1 MSIRQFAVQALVAVL
16 LLLTFSIQSHADDF
30 GSLIPSGG
38 CNKDSYGPGMTSARA
53 LSKPIKFPRVGKREL
68 SSGWVALHFAVN
80 RAGVP
85 GNFEVIDSVGP
96 AYFVEAAL
104 EAVSQWR
111 FTPATRRGAIIDQD
125 LTVLSLA
132 FPREGLPLTSIFVDD
147 LDRAARL
154 LRENKPDEVIA
165 IMDKTMTPRL
175 TLQEAAQASLLLASA
190 YAAKSMNVAAL
201 VHARRALI
209 ENGVFLHPRYQSS
222 ALLML
227 IRLETSAGHLVR
239 ALCAYQNMKQV
250 KMTQADASDA
260 ALLLADIE
268 GVLKSTAPIVT
279 EVELSGMPGTNGLTT
294 WRHDLVRK
302 KFAITNLNGNV
313 ARFRLRCFA
322 TTFEQQVDP
331 EMEWSVPDDAG
342 ACVVAVEGSPGARF
356 TFVESR

>member
-16 LLLTFSIQSHADDF
+16 LLFTFTVQSRADDVA
-30 GSLIPSGG
+30 SLIPAGG
-38 CNKDSYGPGMTSARA
+38 CNKDSYGPEMTPARA
-53 LSKPIKFPRVGKREL
+53 LSKPIKFPQVGKRER
-68 SSGWVALHFAVN
+68 SSGWVALQFAVN

-125 LTVLSLA
+125 LSVLSLA
-132 FPREGLPLTSIFVDD
+132 FPREGLPLISVFTSD
-147 LDRAARL
+147 LERAARL

-165 IMDKTMTPRL
+165 LLDKTMTPRL

-190 YAAKSMNVAAL
+190 YAAKRMNVAAL

-209 ENGVFLHPRYQSS
+209 ENGVFLHPRFQSS

-227 IRLETSAGHLVR
+227 MRLETSAGHLVR

-250 KMTQADASDA
+250 TMTPADASDA
-260 ALLLADIE
+260 AILLADIE
-268 GVLKSTAPIVT
+268 GVLKSNAPIVT
-279 EVELSGMPGTNGLTT
+279 E
-294 WRHDLVRK
+294 
-302 KFAITNLNGNV
+302 I
-313 ARFRLRCFA
+313 
-322 TTFEQQVDP
+322 
-331 EMEWSVPDDAG
+331 
-342 ACVVAVEGSPGARF
+342 
-356 TFVESR
+356 